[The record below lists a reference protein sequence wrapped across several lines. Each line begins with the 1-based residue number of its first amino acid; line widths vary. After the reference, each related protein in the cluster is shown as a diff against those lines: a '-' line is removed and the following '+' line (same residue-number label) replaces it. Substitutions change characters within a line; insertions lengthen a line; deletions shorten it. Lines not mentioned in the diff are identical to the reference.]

1 MATASPRT
9 SRGVWD
15 GTVAPGPVPEFRI
28 PVPPTAHPE
37 APRRRCTAGGSETG
51 DGAAEGWGGG
61 VCVHFPGKPDAR
73 ELLSLVSLEGTG
85 APGPTVLLPEGGL
98 QKSCS
103 SIQKPISGERKE
115 TGLARLDVRTQA
127 AGFYQ
132 RPSHVAQAPRRR
144 SRVPRLSSPTVQPC
158 FPLHL

>member
-1 MATASPRT
+1 M
-9 SRGVWD
+9 
-15 GTVAPGPVPEFRI
+15 
-28 PVPPTAHPE
+28 
-37 APRRRCTAGGSETG
+37 
-51 DGAAEGWGGG
+51 
-61 VCVHFPGKPDAR
+61 CVHFPGKPDAR

-127 AGFYQ
+127 AGFYE
-132 RPSHVAQAPRRR
+132 RPGHVAQAPRRR